1 METTTTPPPLPLID
15 WSQPQRQPWAGFF
28 ITLLHSLKIVLR
40 MVWPIILLRVF
51 NTGKEDVGRK
61 GWGLIALVLFILFLS
76 IVISFVQRYF
86 FRFFIANGEL
96 QVRKGWLKKEVLSIP
111 LERIQSVEIEE
122 DLMHRALNLVKL
134 RINTAGSSK
143 TEATID
149 ALRRP
154 MAEALRDALLLD
166 RSYTDAP
173 TADASAGKAPLPP
186 SRVALQLSGFDL
198 LRLSLTANH
207 LEAFILLLTFGWGLY
222 DDLRP
227 IAERIFPGRAEL
239 AAAGVKAL
247 LFMGI
252 VVLLTTFVYSGLRT
266 ALRFYD
272 YRVLQDDKGFS
283 LRYGLIDRRQRAVPF
298 EKIQYLE
305 WRANWMRRL
314 FGLWLL
320 ELGAVGEEELKKK
333 QKMEI
338 PLTNPAQVAPL
349 AAPYHPVPDV
359 TGLEPLRIHT
369 VYPFRRLLLNG
380 LLPLLVLLPATWAA
394 AGNKALLWLL
404 WPALVLLMSKLRQRK
419 FRLWMYSDVLYLRGG
434 LLGESFTL
442 LKWYKVQSA
451 HIVQGPYQRSH
462 GLASVELH
470 TAAGKIHIPWI
481 PLEDAHAIVN
491 YALYKV
497 ESEERIWM

>member
-1 METTTTPPPLPLID
+1 METTTTPSPAPLID
-15 WSQPQRQPWAGFF
+15 WSRPQRQPWAGFA

-40 MVWPIILLRVF
+40 MVWPVILLRVF
-51 NTGKEDVGRK
+51 KTDKEEVGRK
-61 GWGLIALVLFILFLS
+61 GWGLIAFVLV
-76 IVISFVQRYF
+76 IVALTIIISFVQRYF
-86 FRFFIANGEL
+86 FRFFIAGGEL
-96 QVRKGWLKKEVLSIP
+96 QVRKGWLKKEVISIP

-166 RSYTDAP
+166 RSSTDQQPETGATGETAP
-173 TADASAGKAPLPP
+173 RR
-186 SRVALQLSGFDL
+186 RVALQLSGYDL
-198 LRLSLTANH
+198 LRLALTANH
-207 LEAFILLLTFGWGLY
+207 LEAFVLLLIFGWGLY

-239 AAAGVKAL
+239 AAAGFKAL
-247 LFMGI
+247 LLLGI
-252 VVLLTTFVYSGLRT
+252 VVLIVTFVYSGLRT

-283 LRYGLIDRRQRAVPF
+283 LRYGLIDRRQRVVPF
-298 EKIQYLE
+298 EKIQYLQ

-320 ELGAVGEEELKKK
+320 ELGAVGEEELKRK

-338 PLTNPAQVAPL
+338 PLTGPAQVAPL
-349 AAPYHPVPDV
+349 AALYHPVPDV
-359 TGLEPLRIHT
+359 AATEVLRIHP
-369 VYPFRRLLLNG
+369 VYPFRRLLLVG

-394 AGNKALLWLL
+394 GEEKALLLLL
-404 WPALVLLMSKLRQRK
+404 WPAFTFLMSTLRQRK
-419 FRLWMYSDVLYLRGG
+419 FRLWMFGDVLYLRGG

-451 HIVQGPYQRSH
+451 HIVQSPYQRSH
-462 GLASVELH
+462 ELASVELH
-470 TAAGKIHIPWI
+470 TAAGKIKVPWI
-481 PLEDAHAIVN
+481 PLAEAQGIVD

-497 ESEERIWM
+497 ECEERVWM